1 MRSRTSHLTLIAL
14 ACWALLRDSANGEN
28 PCPVATQSTAKIVDS
43 TFIFPQQWKENVHSS
58 SIIELPD
65 GGLLAAWFQ
74 GSGECEVDDVR
85 IMGARKP
92 AGATKWSEP
101 FLLADTPGHPDC
113 NPVLWIDNDDRLW
126 LIWSAI
132 LANDWDT
139 SLIKYRISTNYMATN
154 GPPQWDW
161 QDYLHVKPANF
172 HQHMLSGWKSLIA
185 TIFFAPRAFRAELST
200 LSVPL
205 LLLNAWKL
213 LVALMLLVAAP
224 VAVNAWR
231 RRRTGRSGWKR
242 FVLRAGA
249 MYASLLIVGA
259 LGAIGYFSWQSSNK
273 LNQRLGWMTAEK
285 PVQLSTGEIVLPL
298 YSDRFVASI
307 MAISSDGGTTWE
319 TSDPLVGYGNIQPS
333 LVERRNG
340 ELVAWMRES
349 GLRKRIRYSVSKDRG
364 RTWSSVSESAL
375 PNPGAKVAITAL
387 ANGDWVIAYNPL
399 VDGRHSLC
407 LAISKD
413 EGETWQ
419 PFHHLDATFPEMGSF
434 SYPSL
439 IDTSDGCIQVT
450 YSYRQQEGK
459 SIKHV
464 TLRTLGSVPD
474 VELANRPGATR
485 R

>member
-1 MRSRTSHLTLIAL
+1 
-14 ACWALLRDSANGEN
+14 
-28 PCPVATQSTAKIVDS
+28 
-43 TFIFPQQWKENVHSS
+43 
-58 SIIELPD
+58 
-65 GGLLAAWFQ
+65 
-74 GSGECEVDDVR
+74 
-85 IMGARKP
+85 
-92 AGATKWSEP
+92 
-101 FLLADTPGHPDC
+101 
-113 NPVLWIDNDDRLW
+113 
-126 LIWSAI
+126 
-132 LANDWDT
+132 
-139 SLIKYRISTNYMATN
+139 
-154 GPPQWDW
+154 
-161 QDYLHVKPANF
+161 
-172 HQHMLSGWKSLIA
+172 
-185 TIFFAPRAFRAELST
+185 
-200 LSVPL
+200 
-205 LLLNAWKL
+205 
-213 LVALMLLVAAP
+213 
-224 VAVNAWR
+224 
-231 RRRTGRSGWKR
+231 
-242 FVLRAGA
+242 
-249 MYASLLIVGA
+249 
-259 LGAIGYFSWQSSNK
+259 
-273 LNQRLGWMTAEK
+273 MTAEK

-419 PFHHLDATFPEMGSF
+419 PFHHLDATFPEKGSF

-439 IDTSDGCIQVT
+439 IGTSDGCIQVT

-464 TLRTLGSVPD
+464 TLRTLGSIPEVQL
-474 VELANRPGATR
+474 VNRPGATR